1 MRIWAFPSFYPLD
14 IPGMRWSGTF
24 AHRQYQGLIA
34 AGADLKVV
42 VPVLWYPPFPFY
54 NLASDWKRLAKVPYP
69 AERIYDGIKVYHPRI
84 RNGKPSRLMNKPYR
98 ERYIQSII
106 DFFKDNRIKLDPG
119 NDVFYAQWLS
129 DAVFVVEA
137 AHRLGVKCATLGIG
151 DDVFIEPFKN
161 DSRMNDFKTV
171 LKASDAS
178 FFNAD
183 YLGRESKK
191 ISGLD
196 LKYDV
201 TYFGVDYKLFKPA
214 SAQLRKEL
222 RNQFNFPQDKLLILN
237 VASPLVR
244 KGWLELFDAVA
255 ELKKERTDFMLIAGY
270 AGPQNIDIP
279 REIANRSLGDI
290 CIDYGE
296 VKPADLNKLYN
307 CSDIFCLPSHWEGL
321 PTVVMESMACG
332 MPVISTNV
340 CGIPEIIDSGKT
352 GILVGPKDPGQ
363 LFAALRDLCA
373 SPDMRNKLGNNARE
387 FIVSTWGN
395 ANENSAKLL
404 DKFKALVSATQ

>member
-1 MRIWAFPSFYPLD
+1 
-14 IPGMRWSGTF
+14 
-24 AHRQYQGLIA
+24 
-34 AGADLKVV
+34 
-42 VPVLWYPPFPFY
+42 
-54 NLASDWKRLAKVPYP
+54 
-69 AERIYDGIKVYHPRI
+69 VYHPRI